1 MFHDYLSVSYCLST
15 QARGVSMCLWLLSHA
30 MASVKRRSL
39 IRNPTID
46 PACYARV
53 AASTGSAQLHGS
65 DFHNENLLDML
76 VTSHLTAFR
85 QVMSSVPT
93 GPPAILSWGSF
104 GREHSAVYFVLAALQ
119 KALPGEVKFD
129 LTMQVNA
136 PDSMQKWNA
145 MMSSVTHA
153 GGVVLVFGYILN

>member
-1 MFHDYLSVSYCLST
+1 
-15 QARGVSMCLWLLSHA
+15 

-76 VTSHLTAFR
+76 ATSHLTAFR

-104 GREHSAVYFVLAALQ
+104 GREHSALYFVLAALQ